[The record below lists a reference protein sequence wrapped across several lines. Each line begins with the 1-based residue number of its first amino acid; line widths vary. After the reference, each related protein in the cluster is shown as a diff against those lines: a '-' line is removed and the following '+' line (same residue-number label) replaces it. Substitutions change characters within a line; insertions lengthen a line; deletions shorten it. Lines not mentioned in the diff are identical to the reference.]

1 MENDYKRDLPEVISL
16 KKKKI
21 ALETRLSVETEVK
34 RYSIENITSNFGCL
48 QNKDI
53 LMVLVFSEPE
63 IAS

>member
-1 MENDYKRDLPEVISL
+1 M
-16 KKKKI
+16 
-21 ALETRLSVETEVK
+21 LSVETEVK
-34 RYSIENITSNFGCL
+34 RYSIENITLNFGCL